1 MRASTIIGFGAVG
14 LAAAAPTSAPSCKNS
29 NSGSKGTVTQSY
41 GSFFVNNFVFGC
53 TAGCYYSF
61 KVNFTTTDAQ
71 FECTGSLEDKD
82 YVECKGDVKGESY
95 SAYIDTTTGANLL
108 KLQQTVFNYPD
119 KGTTT
124 HWFGDKQVYA
134 ATSSDADK
142 QKDYFSVPATSMT
155 AVA

>member
-1 MRASTIIGFGAVG
+1 MRSSTIIAFATAG

-29 NSGSKGTVTQSY
+29 NAGSASTATQSY
-41 GSFFVNNFVFGC
+41 GSFFVNKFVFGC
-53 TAGCYYSF
+53 TSGCYYSF
-61 KVNFTTTDAQ
+61 DVSFTTTDTE
-71 FECTGSLEDKD
+71 FSCSGSLSDKD

-108 KLQQTVFNYPD
+108 KLQLTVSDYPD

-124 HWFGDKQVYA
+124 HWYGKDQVYA
-134 ATSSDADK
+134 ATSSEADK
-142 QKDYFSVPATSMT
+142 QKDSFLVEATRMS